1 MKYSIFHTSHCGS
14 TLLAC
19 LLSKSI
25 PTLTEPDW
33 VHEIIK
39 IGSAEGR
46 RKFALEHA
54 PDNILVKYS
63 SLVNDVAPFV
73 GGKTVLLYRDLD
85 NHLRHF
91 SKYPNVDLKFEA
103 ISWVNKMASAIMSD
117 DIFLIE
123 TNVFLKDPENSAKEI
138 CKFFKIEYKPLGF
151 EIDFN
156 VKEAG
161 YNRNNIP
168 IVVERKE
175 KDE

>member
-33 VHEIIK
+33 VHDIVK
-39 IGSAEGR
+39 IGSSEQR
-46 RKFALEHA
+46 RKFAIKHA
-54 PDNILVKYS
+54 PDNVLIKYS
-63 SLVNDVAPFV
+63 SLVNDVAPFIE
-73 GGKTVLLYRDLD
+73 GKTVLLYRDLD

-103 ISWVNKMASAIMSD
+103 GLWANKMASAVISN
-117 DIFLIE
+117 DIFLLE
-123 TNVFLKDPENSAKEI
+123 TNAFLKDTERAAEAV
-138 CKFFKIEYKPLGF
+138 CKFFEIEYKPLDF
-151 EIDFN
+151 KIDFN

-161 YNRNNIP
+161 YNHSNTP
-168 IVVERKE
+168 IVVERK
-175 KDE
+175 